1 MEWLPKG
8 PYFPPFGTFNLG
20 VLPSLGMDSWLLG
33 SEEVDGRGENFEGA
47 KWLENKLKE
56 REPIGVSVLWM
67 KVTFEDFPPCS
78 LYALDDMMV

>member
-1 MEWLPKG
+1 MDTLAYVESGMNDNECSAKG
-8 PYFPPFGTFNLG
+8 AFLKVFGGLDFSPFGTFNLG

-56 REPIGVSVLWM
+56 REPIGVSVL
-67 KVTFEDFPPCS
+67 
-78 LYALDDMMV
+78 